1 MKKSTKFLLWGIT
14 IGAVINGILNILRQH
29 SEDPDGP
36 LNWSRIGEAA
46 TKGGVVGGAVGFIT
60 GSYAD
65 YQNSLERPLNTD
77 KILREVINGMALK
90 TYDKTY
96 LALCAK
102 ADWLV
107 RSIQR
112 EFDSLLNGEPFRFG
126 STEDGTAIK
135 GKTDIDVSVSFKPGS
150 FRSVAE
156 MYDKLESHVNSLSGK
171 NGITKIRRQKV
182 SIGVFFDL
190 PNGGT
195 GKVDLVPNRIT
206 KGRGNRTSGYLH
218 INGKDLFATSGYK
231 KTDTVL
237 LSEDRLSE
245 TQKAILRALKNW
257 KEKEAVPISSHLLK
271 SLILDAYACN
281 VHRIPR
287 GLTKKIVMVLSH
299 MRDHIESI
307 RLSSIENSNNIL
319 TDIDAT
325 DKTVIRDAC
334 KKVVDDFDYQPNS
347 ILEYFG

>member
-1 MKKSTKFLLWGIT
+1 MKKSTKYMLWGIA
-14 IGAVINGILNILRQH
+14 IGAIINGILNMLRQQ
-29 SEDPDGP
+29 SEDPDAP
-36 LNWSRIGEAA
+36 LDWSRIGEAA
-46 TKGGVVGGAVGFIT
+46 TKGGAVVGTAGFIT

-65 YQNSLERPLNTD
+65 YENSLESPLNTD
-77 KILREVINGMALK
+77 KILSEVINGMALK

-96 LALCAK
+96 LALCTK

-112 EFDSLLNGEPFRFG
+112 EFDPLLNGEPFRFG

-135 GKTDIDVSVSFKPGS
+135 GKNDIDVSVSFKPGS

-156 MYDKLESHVNSLSGK
+156 MYDRLESHVNKFMEK
-171 NGITKIRRQKV
+171 NGVTEIRRQRV

-190 PNGGT
+190 PDGRT
-195 GKVDLVPNRIT
+195 GKVDLVPNKIT
-206 KGRGNRTSGYLH
+206 KSRGNKTSGYLH
-218 INGKDLFATSGYK
+218 TNVKGFFATPGYK

-237 LSEDRLSE
+237 LSEDQLSD
-245 TQKAILRALKNW
+245 TQKAILRALKGW
-257 KEKEAVPISSHLLK
+257 KEKEAVPISSYLLK
-271 SLILDAYACN
+271 NLVLDAYACN

-299 MRDHIESI
+299 IKDHIESI

-319 TDIDAT
+319 TDIAAA
-325 DKTVIRDAC
+325 DKSAIRDAC
-334 KKVVDDFDYQPNS
+334 KKVIDDFEYQPNN
-347 ILEYFG
+347 ILKYFS